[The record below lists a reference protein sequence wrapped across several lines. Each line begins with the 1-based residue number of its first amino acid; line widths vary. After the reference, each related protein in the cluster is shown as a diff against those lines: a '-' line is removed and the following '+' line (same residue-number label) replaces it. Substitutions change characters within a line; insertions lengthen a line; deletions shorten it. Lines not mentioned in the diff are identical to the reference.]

1 MRFINIDHNG
11 QHYVACVVTYP
22 YKYSES
28 DIKSAYTNEPELVET
43 GEESFSASRTINSI
57 HYGDD
62 GEIGSEISNNKL
74 FTFVLVNGEWK
85 IDSVISQ

>member
-11 QHYVACVVTYP
+11 QHYVADVVAYP
-22 YKYSES
+22 YKYLVL
-28 DIKSAYTNEPELVET
+28 DIKSVYTNEPELVET
-43 GEESFSASRTINSI
+43 GAESFAALRTINNI

-62 GEIGSEISNNKL
+62 GEISSEISNNKL